1 MKVMRKIK
9 LLINKSGFLFFYV
22 DINRLDEEKLLLI
35 RENT

>member
-9 LLINKSGFLFFYV
+9 SIINKSGFLFFYV
-22 DINRLDEEKLLLI
+22 DINDLDEEKLLLI